1 MPILVECSVYQ
12 SSIFLK
18 CNPHAL
24 ACSEDSDIAAFCT
37 AVHMLSSVAGIYM
50 ELGQDLTVSCFFFVY
65 IGLHPYPNYHG
76 HLFRC
81 LATKG
86 DDTPL
91 M

>member
-24 ACSEDSDIAAFCT
+24 ACSKDSDIAAFCT

-50 ELGQDLTVSCFFFVY
+50 ELGQDSDIAAFCTAVHMLSSVAGIY
-65 IGLHPYPNYHG
+65 MELGQ
-76 HLFRC
+76 
-81 LATKG
+81 
-86 DDTPL
+86 D
-91 M
+91 